1 VRRDLG
7 LALESARVGDP
18 PVRIFRDPFQRL
30 PAVTGNE
37 HRHGSDRL
45 GYEIRGPGQ
54 RAVGRLELRELLGED
69 GAHDAQLVAEQGGTL
84 FKVDAEG
91 RKLDRPV
98 ARGNAEDQAVA
109 REPVD
114 R

>member
-1 VRRDLG
+1 
-7 LALESARVGDP
+7 
-18 PVRIFRDPFQRL
+18 
-30 PAVTGNE
+30 
-37 HRHGSDRL
+37 
-45 GYEIRGPGQ
+45 
-54 RAVGRLELRELLGED
+54 LRELLGED